1 MTSSLA
7 ARAARVFPGG
17 KHTRLP
23 LQAVPG
29 PQFLSHGNGC
39 RVVDSEGREWIDYL
53 AGFGANVLGYNHQ
66 RVEAAAAEAARRGAT
81 LTGPTELSLSLAE
94 RLVARVSSRGEVPHL
109 GGDALGRNGAH
120 SWQEIALLVA

>member
-1 MTSSLA
+1 MLTLIRAAMPPCSLA

-29 PQFLSHGNGC
+29 PQFLSHGDGC

-53 AGFGANVLGYNHQ
+53 AGFGANVL
-66 RVEAAAAEAARRGAT
+66 RT
-81 LTGPTELSLSLAE
+81 
-94 RLVARVSSRGEVPHL
+94 L
-109 GGDALGRNGAH
+109 GGALVLVGYDAIKKLMA
-120 SWQEIALLVA
+120 